1 MSSFVVGALFAGCF
15 FSLLANKLDKHTTL
29 KMSEEL
35 AERRLKAG
43 AAPTTV

>member
-15 FSLLANKLDKHTTL
+15 LSMLANKLDKRTTL

-43 AAPTTV
+43 AAPNAV